1 MKSDVY
7 DGAVWKDF
15 QSEKYERFLTHKRS
29 VGLMLNV
36 DFFQPYKHVM
46 ESYGVIYLSIIN
58 LPRNEHF
65 KQENVL
71 LVGVIPAFEH
81 EPDTLNPFFTATCQ

>member
-1 MKSDVY
+1 
-7 DGAVWKDF
+7 
-15 QSEKYERFLTHKRS
+15 
-29 VGLMLNV
+29 
-36 DFFQPYKHVM
+36 M

-81 EPDTLNPFFTATCQ
+81 EPDTLNPFFTATCQWTNGVLESWSETVRCRVVEIQVAISYGTDVISL